1 MVCTVLRVFS
11 RAPLIWCRGQDSNL
25 RSRSAPDLQSG
36 GFNHSPTPARGWR
49 ALFIR
54 SIRGILSRRQY
65 QIISSVPETVK
76 VCRAQPGVG
85 ARERTRTS
93 NRPIT
98 SRVRYQLRHSGLGP
112 VRPCRRSM
120 PPFDAPPTEAAQ
132 AIQRGPHYR
141 EFKTAGQ
148 TTDGSANE
156 AASRCSGR
164 RCCA

>member
-1 MVCTVLRVFS
+1 MVCVVLRVLS
-11 RAPLIWCRGQDSNL
+11 RAPLFWCRGQDSNL

-65 QIISSVPETVK
+65 QIISSVQETVK
-76 VCRAQPGVG
+76 VCRTQPRVG

-112 VRPCRRSM
+112 VRPCRRIM
-120 PPFDAPPTEAAQ
+120 PPIDAPPTEAAQ
-132 AIQRGPHYR
+132 VRSTRLHYR

-148 TTDGSANE
+148 TTAGSGK
-156 AASRCSGR
+156 RSG
-164 RCCA
+164 